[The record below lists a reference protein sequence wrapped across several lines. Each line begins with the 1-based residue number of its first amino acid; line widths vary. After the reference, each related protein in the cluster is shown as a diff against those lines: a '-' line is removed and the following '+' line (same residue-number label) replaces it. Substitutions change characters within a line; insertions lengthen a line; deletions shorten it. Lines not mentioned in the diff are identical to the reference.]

1 MTEACV
7 AITRGGVTYQIPR
20 ATPREPSNGV
30 HWLSV
35 AGQSFRA
42 PQPDV
47 AQNGNA
53 GRASPGS
60 EVLARLRDTLDLTDQ
75 DDLRA
80 GAILA
85 VLCAGVRKNELLSLD
100 VSDLTETEGVLRLR
114 VRRAHEQSRVKE
126 RVVLLAA
133 DAASLLRRYR
143 ARERLAQQAAD
154 APLFWTLGRH
164 GRCRRTRITGH
175 AVNYWLEQLRRRAGI
190 EERLTSR
197 ALRKSARPATVSL
210 TGSGARTRNAPAR
223 VAL

>member
-47 AQNGNA
+47 AQNGN
-53 GRASPGS
+53 GGPASPGS
-60 EVLARLRDTLDLTDQ
+60 EVLALLRSSLDLTDQ

-100 VSDLTETEGVLRLR
+100 VADLSEVDGVMRLR
-114 VRRAHEQSRVKE
+114 IRRAHEQSRVKE
-126 RVVLLAA
+126 RVVPLAA

-143 ARERLAQQAAD
+143 ARERLSQQAAD

-197 ALRKSARPATVSL
+197 TLRKPARPATVLL
-210 TGSGARTRNAPAR
+210 TSSSSSARKNRSQ